1 MATGTRPARDEFGLI
16 ADILAPLAADTPGA
30 FGLEDDAAAVAVSAG
45 HELIV
50 TKDALV
56 AGVHFLADDAPDLVA
71 RKLLRVNLSDLAA
84 MGAAPL
90 CYLMALV
97 LPRDLDEDWLWRFA
111 DGLREDQSTYGIGL
125 AGGDISAT
133 EGALTLTLTALG
145 ELPAGT
151 ALRRGGGHAGEL
163 VFVSGTI
170 GDGALG
176 LAVARG
182 QLERLA
188 PEHRA
193 YLIGR
198 YHLPQP
204 RLALGQRLRGLARA
218 AIDVSDGL
226 VADLGHLC
234 QVSGCGAEVE
244 AERVPLSEAARAAL
258 ALAPELVTTVL
269 TGGDDY
275 ELLFTAPSQ
284 AEADLAALA
293 AELALPL
300 TPIGRLTE
308 GAGVRVLDPSGAPLD
323 LAAGGYRHF

>member
-1 MATGTRPARDEFGLI
+1 MATGARPGRGEFGLI

-30 FGLEDDAAAVAVSAG
+30 FGLEDDAAAVSLSAG

-56 AGVHFLADDAPDLVA
+56 AGVHFLADDEPEQVA

-90 CYLMALV
+90 CYLMALA
-97 LPRDLDEDWLWRFA
+97 LPRDLDEGWLWRFA
-111 DGLREDQSTYGIGL
+111 EGLGADQNAYGIGL
-125 AGGDISAT
+125 AGGDIVAT

-151 ALRRGGGHAGEL
+151 ALRRGGARAGDL

-176 LAVARG
+176 LAAARG
-182 QLERLA
+182 ELDGLE
-188 PEHRA
+188 PEHCA
-193 YLIGR
+193 YLAGR
-198 YHLPQP
+198 YRLPQP

-234 QVSGCGAEVE
+234 RASGLGAEVE

-258 ALAPELVTTVL
+258 ELAPERLTTVL

-275 ELLFTAPSQ
+275 ELLFAAPPQ
-284 AEADLAALA
+284 AEAELAALA

-308 GAGVRVLDPSGAPLD
+308 GSGVRVLDRDGAPLD

>member
-1 MATGTRPARDEFGLI
+1 MATDARLGRDEFGLI
-16 ADILAPLAADTPGA
+16 ADILAPLAAGTPGA
-30 FGLEDDAAAVAVSAG
+30 FGLEDDAAAVSLSAG

-56 AGVHFLADDAPDLVA
+56 AGVHFLADDDPALVA

-90 CYLMALV
+90 CYLMALA
-97 LPRDLDEDWLWRFA
+97 LPRDLDEGWLRRFA
-111 DGLREDQSTYGIGL
+111 DGLGADQSAYGIGL
-125 AGGDISAT
+125 TGGDMVAT
-133 EGALTLTLTALG
+133 EGVLTLTLTALG

-151 ALRRGGGHAGEL
+151 ALRRSGARAGDL
-163 VFVSGTI
+163 VLVSGTI

-176 LAVARG
+176 LEAARG
-182 QLERLA
+182 QLDRLE
-188 PEHRA
+188 PDHRA
-193 YLIGR
+193 YLAGR

-218 AIDVSDGL
+218 AIDISDGL
-226 VADLGHLC
+226 AADLGHLC
-234 QVSGCGAEVE
+234 RASGCAAEVE
-244 AERVPLSEAARAAL
+244 AELVPLSEAARAVL
-258 ALAPELVTTVL
+258 GPAPERLAGIL

-275 ELLFTAPSQ
+275 ELLFAAP
-284 AEADLAALA
+284 AEAGADLAALA

-300 TPIGRLTE
+300 TPIGHFTE
-308 GAGVRVLDPSGAPLD
+308 GAGVRLLDRNGAPLD